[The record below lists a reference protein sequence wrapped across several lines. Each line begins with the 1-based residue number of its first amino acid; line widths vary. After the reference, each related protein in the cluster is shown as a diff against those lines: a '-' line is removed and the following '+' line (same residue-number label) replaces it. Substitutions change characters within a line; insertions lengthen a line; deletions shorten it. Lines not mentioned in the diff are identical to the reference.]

1 MAIITCTGCGRQRPH
16 AARRLCIACYQ
27 RRRRE
32 GRPQE
37 VRHTITCAACGEDHP
52 HAAHGWCTPCYQRWV
67 RHGRPTDGPP
77 PPRQPQPCGTDA
89 GYQRHVKYGEPI
101 DDACRA
107 ARNAAQNQRRAKAKS
122 KSTIRDRW
130 TDEQTRAARTVAIAA
145 EGSPADRRLLLEVL
159 GLVAAPDTA
168 AIGQRAA

>member
-1 MAIITCTGCGRQRPH
+1 MRRTTCSSCGGSRPL
-16 AARRLCIACYQ
+16 ATKDWC
-27 RRRRE
+27 
-32 GRPQE
+32 
-37 VRHTITCAACGEDHP
+37 HTY
-52 HAAHGWCTPCYQRWV
+52 YQRWV
-67 RHGRPTDGPP
+67 RHGRPEGGPP
-77 PPRQPQPCGTDA
+77 APKPLQPCGTDA